1 MILFGISITLAVS
14 KILSKTILKG
24 IPSSFVLELPPY
36 RKPQFIQVIIRS
48 ILDRTVF
55 VLGRAVVVAAPAGAV
70 IWLTANVYIDGTSI
84 LNICTDFLDPFASLI
99 GLDGVILTA
108 FILGWPANEIVIPII
123 IMTYMATGTLTDYSS
138 LAELK
143 SLFIDNG
150 WTITTALCTMLF
162 SIVHFPCATTCLT
175 VYKETKSIK
184 WTCAAF
190 IIPTLAGILVCFT
203 ANIVLSI
210 AL

>member
-1 MILFGISITLAVS
+1 
-14 KILSKTILKG
+14 
-24 IPSSFVLELPPY
+24 
-36 RKPQFIQVIIRS
+36 
-48 ILDRTVF
+48 
-55 VLGRAVVVAAPAGAV
+55 
-70 IWLTANVYIDGTSI
+70 
-84 LNICTDFLDPFASLI
+84 
-99 GLDGVILTA
+99 
-108 FILGWPANEIVIPII
+108 EIVIPII

-143 SLFIDNG
+143 FLFIDNG